1 MTRRRPAP
9 LPPSAPRLLPVLL
22 GLGLAAA
29 PAPAQTPAA
38 GPPPDL
44 DALVTRVMESFD
56 VPGLA
61 LAIVK
66 DGRTVVARG
75 YGVRE
80 LGRPEPVDEHTLF
93 GIASNT
99 KAFTATGLAL
109 LVEEGSLEWD
119 VPVIRY
125 LPWFRLSD
133 PFVTAEITVRDLL
146 VHRSGLGL
154 GAGDLLLW
162 PATTYTSEEIVRRLA
177 AVPLAT
183 SFRSAYAYDNV
194 LYVVAGEL
202 LEEVSGL
209 SWDEF
214 VTGRILRPA
223 GLPDAVTD
231 YEAARATGNLAAT
244 HARVDGRLRRVTA
257 HPSHNDKPAGGIL
270 ASAADMARW
279 MAVQLDSGRVAGD
292 ARLFSPATTRELWQ
306 IVTPIP
312 TRPPPPE
319 AAPLRA
325 NFNGYA
331 LGFFVRDY
339 RGRQLVTHTGGLQG
353 YVSRLSLLPELG
365 LGVAV
370 LTNAEEGAAFNAIT
384 QEVLDHY
391 LGAPDHDW
399 LATYRT
405 LGARRDSA
413 VAALDRR
420 AAAERDTASRPALP
434 LGAYEGT
441 FSDPWYGDV
450 AIALEDGGLVI
461 RFAAT
466 PALVGDLEHWQYETF
481 LARWRDRELRADAFV
496 TFDLRPDGSIEE
508 VRMVPASPSVD
519 FSYDFQDLV
528 LTPKAVGTEGP

>member
-1 MTRRRPAP
+1 MTSRCATPTLRSTLRAASVP
-9 LPPSAPRLLPVLL
+9 LC
-22 GLGLAAA
+22 LGLAAA
-29 PAPAQTPAA
+29 PATAQTPAA
-38 GPPPDL
+38 GPPPGL
-44 DALVTRVMESFD
+44 DALVAEVMATFE

-75 YGVRE
+75 YGVRDMD
-80 LGRPEPVDEHTLF
+80 RPGPVDAHTLF

-99 KAFTATGLAL
+99 KAFTATALAL
-109 LVEEGSLEWD
+109 LVEEGRLEWD
-119 VPVIRY
+119 APVIRY

-177 AVPLAT
+177 EVPLST

-194 LYVVAGEL
+194 LYVVAGQL

-209 SWDEF
+209 SWDDF
-214 VTGRILRPA
+214 VTTRILRPA
-223 GLPDAVTD
+223 AMPDAVTD
-231 YEAARATGNLAAT
+231 YEAARASGNLAAT
-244 HARVDGRLRRVTA
+244 HARIDGRVRRVTA

-270 ASAADMARW
+270 ASATDMARW
-279 MAVQLDSGRVAGD
+279 MTVQLDSGRVEGGE
-292 ARLFSPATTRELWQ
+292 RLFAPSTTRQLWEL
-306 IVTPIP
+306 VTPIP

-339 RGRQLVTHTGGLQG
+339 RGRKLVTHTGGLQG
-353 YVSRLSLLPELG
+353 FVSRLTLVPELG

-370 LTNAEEGAAFNAIT
+370 LTNAEEGAAFNAVT

-391 LGAPDHDW
+391 LDAPDHDW
-399 LATYRT
+399 LGTYRT

-413 VAALDRR
+413 VADRDR
-420 AAAERDTASRPALP
+420 AAAAERDTASRPSLP
-434 LGAYEGT
+434 LAAYAGT
-441 FSDPWYGDV
+441 LSDPWYGDV
-450 AIALEDGGLVI
+450 AIGLEDGRLVI

-466 PALVGDLEHWQYETF
+466 PDLVGDLVHWQYDTF

-496 TFDLRPDGSIEE
+496 TFDLEPDGAIAR
-508 VRMVPASPSVD
+508 VRMVPASPAVD
-519 FSYDFQDLV
+519 FSYDFQDLA
-528 LTPKAVGTEGP
+528 LTPKREGTGER

>member
-1 MTRRRPAP
+1 MTRVDRVPGTPA
-9 LPPSAPRLLPVLL
+9 LRLVLL
-22 GLGLAAA
+22 ALLLV
-29 PAPAQTPAA
+29 PAPARGQEEAA
-38 GPPPDL
+38 PPPDL
-44 DALVTRVMESFD
+44 DHLVAETMETFG
-56 VPGLA
+56 VPGVA
-61 LAIVK
+61 VAVVK
-66 DGRTVVARG
+66 DGRTLVAKG
-75 YGVRE
+75 YGVRDM
-80 LGRPEPVDEHTLF
+80 GRPEPVDAHTLF

-99 KAFTATGLAL
+99 KAFTATALAL
-109 LVEEGSLEWD
+109 LVEEGKLEWD
-119 VPVIRY
+119 APVIDY

-177 AVPLAT
+177 AVPLST

-202 LEEVSGL
+202 LEVVSGT

-214 VTGRILRPA
+214 VTARVLRPA

-244 HARVDGRLRRVTA
+244 HARVDGRMRRVSA
-257 HPSHNDKPAGGIL
+257 HPSRNDKPAGGIL
-270 ASAADMARW
+270 ASATDMARW
-279 MAVQLDSGRVAGD
+279 MAVQLDSGRVAG
-292 ARLFSPATTRELWQ
+292 AGPLYSPATTREMWEL
-306 IVTPIP
+306 VTPIP

-319 AAPLRA
+319 AKPLRA
-325 NFNGYA
+325 DFNGYA

-339 RGRQLVTHTGGLQG
+339 RGRKIVTHTGGLQG
-353 YVSRLSLLPELG
+353 YVSRLTLVPELG

-370 LTNAEEGAAFNAIT
+370 LTNAEEGGAFQAIT
-384 QEVLDHY
+384 LEVLDHY
-391 LGAPDHDW
+391 MDAPDHDW
-399 LATYRT
+399 LGTFRT
-405 LGARRDSA
+405 LGTRSDSA
-413 VAALDRR
+413 VAALDRA
-420 AAAERDTASRPALP
+420 AAAERDTASRPSLP
-434 LGAYEGT
+434 LPAYVGAL
-441 FSDPWYGDV
+441 SDPWYGDV
-450 AIALEDGGLVI
+450 AIGLEDGGLVI

-466 PALVGDLEHWQYETF
+466 PALVGDLEHWQHDTF

-496 TFDLRPDGSIEE
+496 TFDLQPDGSIQE

-528 LTPKAVGTEGP
+528 LTPRADGTGEP

>member
-1 MTRRRPAP
+1 MTRIDRIPGTAALRLVLPA
-9 LPPSAPRLLPVLL
+9 LL
-22 GLGLAAA
+22 LATPGAR
-29 PAPAQTPAA
+29 AQEGDA
-38 GPPPDL
+38 PPPDL
-44 DALVTRVMESFD
+44 DRLVAETMETFG

-61 LAIVK
+61 LAVVK
-66 DGRTVVARG
+66 DGRTVVEKG
-75 YGVRE
+75 YGLRDMD
-80 LGRPEPVDEHTLF
+80 RPEPVDAHTLF

-99 KAFTATGLAL
+99 KAFTATALAL
-109 LVEEGSLEWD
+109 LVEEGALEWD
-119 VPVIRY
+119 APVIDY

-177 AVPLAT
+177 DVPLST

-194 LYVVAGEL
+194 LYVAAGEL

-209 SWDEF
+209 SWDDF
-214 VTGRILRPA
+214 VTTRILRPA

-231 YEAARATGNLAAT
+231 YGAARASGNLAAT

-257 HPSHNDKPAGGIL
+257 HPSLNDKPAGGIL

-279 MAVQLDSGRVAGD
+279 MAVQLDSGRVTGD
-292 ARLFSPATTRELWQ
+292 EPLFSPATTRELWQ
-306 IVTPIP
+306 LVTPIP
-312 TRPPPPE
+312 ARPPPPGAE
-319 AAPLRA
+319 PLRA
-325 NFNGYA
+325 NFSGYA

-339 RGRQLVTHTGGLQG
+339 RGRMLVTHTGGLQG
-353 YVSRLSLLPELG
+353 YVSRLTLVPELG

-370 LTNAEEGAAFNAIT
+370 LTNAEEGAAYNTIT
-384 QEVLDHY
+384 QEILDHY
-391 LGAPDHDW
+391 MAAADHDW
-399 LATYRT
+399 LETYRT
-405 LGARRDSA
+405 LDARRDSA
-413 VAALDRR
+413 VAAVER
-420 AAAERDTASRPALP
+420 AATTERDASSRPSLP
-434 LGAYEGT
+434 LAGYAGT
-441 FSDPWYGDV
+441 LSDPWYGDV
-450 AIALEDGGLVI
+450 SISVESGGLVI

-466 PALVGDLEHWQYETF
+466 PGLVGDLEHWQYDTF

-496 TFDLRPDGSIEE
+496 TFDLRPDGTIEE

-528 LTPKAVGTEGP
+528 LTPKRDGSRGP